1 MYKELIA
8 MKNNFRCDCPLTS
21 AIDIIGDKWTL
32 VIIKQMLLQNKET
45 FKDFTDSE
53 EAIATNIL
61 TVRMKNLIELNLVTK
76 SKLPN
81 NKKSVYYHLTEK
93 GLSLAPIIIELALWA
108 GETLKPLNST
118 MIEPSKMGL
127 NQSNKEEYI
136 INLVANY
143 KEKLATTARVS
154 LRAKHEQ

>member
-1 MYKELIA
+1 

-143 KEKLATTARVS
+143 KEKLATTMYIKS
-154 LRAKHEQ
+154 

>member
-1 MYKELIA
+1 

-21 AIDIIGDKWTL
+21 AIDILGDKWTL

-143 KEKLATTARVS
+143 KEKLATT
-154 LRAKHEQ
+154 

>member
-1 MYKELIA
+1 
-8 MKNNFRCDCPLTS
+8 MKNNFRCDCQLTS

-143 KEKLATTARVS
+143 KEKLATT
-154 LRAKHEQ
+154 

>member
-1 MYKELIA
+1 M
-8 MKNNFRCDCPLTS
+8 NNKFRCNCPLTS

-143 KEKLATTARVS
+143 KEKLATT
-154 LRAKHEQ
+154 QN

>member
-1 MYKELIA
+1 MYKELIS

-143 KEKLATTARVS
+143 KEKLATTMYIKS
-154 LRAKHEQ
+154 

>member
-1 MYKELIA
+1 MYKELIS

-93 GLSLAPIIIELALWA
+93 GLSLAPIIIELVLWA

-143 KEKLATTARVS
+143 KEKLATT
-154 LRAKHEQ
+154 

>member
-1 MYKELIA
+1 MYKELIS

-143 KEKLATTARVS
+143 KEKLATT
-154 LRAKHEQ
+154 

>member
-1 MYKELIA
+1 M
-8 MKNNFRCDCPLTS
+8 NNKFRCNCPLTS

-143 KEKLATTARVS
+143 KEKLATT
-154 LRAKHEQ
+154 

>member
-1 MYKELIA
+1 

-93 GLSLAPIIIELALWA
+93 GLSLAPIIIELTLWA

-143 KEKLATTARVS
+143 KEKLATT
-154 LRAKHEQ
+154 

>member
-1 MYKELIA
+1 

-143 KEKLATTARVS
+143 KEKLATT
-154 LRAKHEQ
+154 

>member
-1 MYKELIA
+1 LYKELIS

-143 KEKLATTARVS
+143 KEKLATT
-154 LRAKHEQ
+154 

>member
-1 MYKELIA
+1 

-93 GLSLAPIIIELALWA
+93 GLSIAPIIIELALWA

-143 KEKLATTARVS
+143 KEKLATT
-154 LRAKHEQ
+154 

>member
-1 MYKELIA
+1 MYKELIS

-93 GLSLAPIIIELALWA
+93 GLSLAPIIIEI
-108 GETLKPLNST
+108 G
-118 MIEPSKMGL
+118 
-127 NQSNKEEYI
+127 
-136 INLVANY
+136 
-143 KEKLATTARVS
+143 
-154 LRAKHEQ
+154 RAHV

>member
-143 KEKLATTARVS
+143 KEKLAAT
-154 LRAKHEQ
+154 

>member
-1 MYKELIA
+1 

-45 FKDFTDSE
+45 FKDFADSE

-143 KEKLATTARVS
+143 KEKLATT
-154 LRAKHEQ
+154 

>member
-1 MYKELIA
+1 

-21 AIDIIGDKWTL
+21 DIDIIRDKWTL

-143 KEKLATTARVS
+143 KEKLATT
-154 LRAKHEQ
+154 

>member
-143 KEKLATTARVS
+143 KEKLATT
-154 LRAKHEQ
+154 